1 MWLGRSGEIRSAV
14 DRWRWERQD
23 GRGEARLGMKRFG
36 TAGTDRLSRRGA
48 DRWGNA
54 RLFY

>member
-1 MWLGRSGEIRSAV
+1 MWLGRSGEIRSAM
-14 DRWRWERQD
+14 DWRRLSRQD

-48 DRWGNA
+48 DRRGNA